1 LRDILLTIELPE
13 APDFEFNILSRDD
26 FQALR
31 SLVYKALPRTVGDPD
46 GQKAYAKFT
55 KLMGLATT
63 EVLELLDYDDEE
75 EELDDELQEL
85 AAEFK
90 KELGLITNVEPKAPQ
105 D

>member
-1 LRDILLTIELPE
+1 
-13 APDFEFNILSRDD
+13 
-26 FQALR
+26 
-31 SLVYKALPRTVGDPD
+31 
-46 GQKAYAKFT
+46 
-55 KLMGLATT
+55 MGLATT
-63 EVLELLDYDDEE
+63 EVLELPDYDDEE